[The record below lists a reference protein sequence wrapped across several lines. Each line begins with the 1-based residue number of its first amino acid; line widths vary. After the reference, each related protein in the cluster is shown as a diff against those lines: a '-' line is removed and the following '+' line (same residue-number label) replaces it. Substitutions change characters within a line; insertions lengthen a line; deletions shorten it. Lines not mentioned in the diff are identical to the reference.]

1 MLYRLLLLHLEA
13 SETDLKHVAAVLS
26 RIWMKRANR
35 RLISEGVSTLIP
47 KEVGHGFSS
56 GS

>member
-13 SETDLKHVAAVLS
+13 SETDLSHVAAVLS

-35 RLISEGVSTLIP
+35 RLISEGVSTLTP
-47 KEVGHGFSS
+47 KEVGHGISS